1 MATTRQRLKLTTR
14 RAASRSVASP
24 MAACEAHAPRDG
36 SSYRG
41 CVLRGWV
48 GACTWLAG
56 WRGRRECYGSSKNP
70 LPPTH
75 SLTCSRT
82 FATVSLP
89 FPVCLPSPA
98 RSRRRPVPCVLTYLH
113 TYLLTYLLAR
123 RVSPDRLITYL
134 PERVVVVHIPCEYR
148 VYLQHSTR
156 SGVSVCVAFAIS
168 SECRSVCVALVA
180 GAGRRC
186 TYTVCTCLLTHTGRG
201 GSLRPAGRRLEREWV
216 SVNLVPL
223 LWTCRR
229 SDKTRQERFPM
240 LRIGAPACRVFL
252 IT

>member
-1 MATTRQRLKLTTR
+1 MPHEMGRLIVAVCCVGGWA
-14 RAASRSVASP
+14 RA
-24 MAACEAHAPRDG
+24 
-36 SSYRG
+36 RG
-41 CVLRGWV
+41 
-48 GACTWLAG
+48 WLAG
-56 WRGRRECYGSSKNP
+56 AGGASATVALK
-70 LPPTH
+70 TH
-75 SLTCSRT
+75 SHPLTHSH
-82 FATVSLP
+82 AHAHSQP
-89 FPVCLPSPA
+89 FPSRFPYVCPRLL
-98 RSRRRPVPCVLTYLH
+98 VLDEDLPCVLTYLH